1 MHKIVMRRTFNI
13 GNFET
18 VGAEAIGEHEDA
30 EKARL
35 IATKQV
41 LEAIKQECIRIFNI
55 RIQNTH
61 SNPWEQVNMELDG
74 VNAELIKP

>member
-1 MHKIVMRRTFNI
+1 MTKIVVRRTFNI

-18 VGAEAIGEHEDA
+18 IAAEAIGEHEDP

-35 IATKQV
+35 IAVKQV
-41 LEAIKQECIRIFNI
+41 LETIKQECIRIFNI

-61 SNPWEQVNMELDG
+61 SNPWVQVNMELDG
-74 VNAELIKP
+74 VNSELITH